1 MAHKLFSVFMNLVVG
16 IVLTGNILIIRLRQE
31 EAKSYTVDKERER
44 DRNNLLRARHSHNN
58 SVQSKIYQLSD

>member
-31 EAKSYTVDKERER
+31 EAESYTVDKER